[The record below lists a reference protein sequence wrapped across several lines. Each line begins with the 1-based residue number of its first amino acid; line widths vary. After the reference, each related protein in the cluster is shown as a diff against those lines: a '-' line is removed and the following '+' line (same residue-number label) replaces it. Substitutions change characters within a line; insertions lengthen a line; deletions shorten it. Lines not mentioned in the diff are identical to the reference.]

1 MRKNVFILCC
11 LGMVILLNHSAFS
24 QKITIEKSYPEAFL
38 RAYDNYVNKNYAA
51 SFEQFS
57 ALVEQTPQDREEL
70 LQDIM
75 FYRASSAYEMMN
87 KDADALLCEFISLCP
102 QSAHCNEAYFLLA
115 NFYSRGERYDQ
126 AIEVYSKMN
135 VAILNQ
141 DDKFEYYYKRG
152 HCLFMLN
159 RYDEALEEFDK
170 VKDAKSKFAAPST
183 YFYAHILYEQGRYN
197 LALKEFLTLQ
207 EDKSFGKIVPYYI
220 AHIYYYQEN
229 YEELIKIAPSLSEK
243 SQSKRSGEL
252 NRMLGD
258 AYYKLGQY
266 KEATPYLIKAAEQE
280 GADVQD
286 YYLLGFSLMEEKDF
300 KQAKT

>member
-115 NFYSRGERYDQ
+115 NFYARGERYDQ

-170 VKDAKSKFAAPST
+170 VKDAKSNLLLRSHSLRTRSLQPCVERVFDPSGRQKFRKNCS
-183 YFYAHILYEQGRYN
+183 ILHCTH
-197 LALKEFLTLQ
+197 LL
-207 EDKSFGKIVPYYI
+207 
-220 AHIYYYQEN
+220 
-229 YEELIKIAPSLSEK
+229 LS
-243 SQSKRSGEL
+243 R
-252 NRMLGD
+252 
-258 AYYKLGQY
+258 KL
-266 KEATPYLIKAAEQE
+266 
-280 GADVQD
+280 
-286 YYLLGFSLMEEKDF
+286 
-300 KQAKT
+300 

>member
-11 LGMVILLNHSAFS
+11 LGMVILLNHSVFS

-115 NFYSRGERYDQ
+115 NFYARGERYDQ

-229 YEELIKIAPSLSEK
+229 YE
-243 SQSKRSGEL
+243 
-252 NRMLGD
+252 
-258 AYYKLGQY
+258 
-266 KEATPYLIKAAEQE
+266 
-280 GADVQD
+280 
-286 YYLLGFSLMEEKDF
+286 
-300 KQAKT
+300 